1 MESRRWW
8 NSVPGTQILST
19 RIQQSYLL
27 KMKLK
32 YFADYKNLETLLL
45 AGLPYKIA
53 KGSSLGWKKASV
65 PRWKFGS
72 TWTNSTSNSNHVM
85 SEESVWTYFLSSF
98 FLKADLKSNCLII
111 WCILG
116 PLEMRR
122 ICKVSVNNSS
132 EEVSGSKTVLN

>member
-1 MESRRWW
+1 MKNKEIQIILKGTKMAYEQEILNKITADFLSETMESRRWW

-85 SEESVWTYFLSSF
+85 SKESVWTYFLSSF
-98 FLKADLKSNCLII
+98 FLKADLKSNCLI
-111 WCILG
+111 
-116 PLEMRR
+116 
-122 ICKVSVNNSS
+122 
-132 EEVSGSKTVLN
+132 